1 MLSSPLA
8 GVNGVYVARMDYQD
22 IDQRKAYS
30 GTEMFWA
37 PSPSQPMQGGVLGF
51 LPFWYYGAFFWRAQ
65 PAPPANAAPR
75 AQPLRPCAPPPPPN
89 AFKQA
94 PPPAK
99 AQRPTALTLG
109 ATTARSR

>member
-51 LPFWYYGAFFWRAQ
+51 LPFWYYGAFLARA
-65 PAPPANAAPR
+65 ASAPR
-75 AQPLRPCAPPPPPN
+75 KCSAARPASAPLRAPLPLTPSNKPRPPQ
-89 AFKQA
+89 KRS
-94 PPPAK
+94 
-99 AQRPTALTLG
+99 AQRL
-109 ATTARSR
+109 

>member
-51 LPFWYYGAFFWRAQ
+51 LPFWYYGAFLARAASA
-65 PAPPANAAPR
+65 PRKCSAARPAAAPLRAPPSP
-75 AQPLRPCAPPPPPN
+75 
-89 AFKQA
+89 
-94 PPPAK
+94 
-99 AQRPTALTLG
+99 
-109 ATTARSR
+109 